1 MEHLSGY
8 SFTVLIS
15 CYRNDDPNKFSMA
28 LQSIADN
35 TLSPVMVVL
44 VVDGSIP
51 DDLNDVILT
60 FAKTLPLNVQ
70 RLPENVGLALALN
83 HGLSFVETDFCIRAD
98 ADDLNLLD
106 RFDQIIDKLK
116 SGIDVVGSY
125 IAEYDSV
132 SNAYVSTKYVPVN
145 HQSIL
150 KFAVK
155 RNPFNHMSVGFVTSK
170 VRDVGG
176 YPNIYLRE
184 DYGLWIKLLKNG
196 AITYNIPK
204 VMVHASAG
212 TGMFK
217 RRGGISHIKAEIE
230 MQRLLVN
237 LGFKS
242 VWRGVIHWTSKSIV
256 YLLPPFLRKYIYLY
270 FLRN

>member
-106 RFDQIIDKLK
+106 RFDQIIDKR
-116 SGIDVVGSY
+116 VGKGNNNDGHNKHIKQRS
-125 IAEYDSV
+125 
-132 SNAYVSTKYVPVN
+132 P
-145 HQSIL
+145 
-150 KFAVK
+150 
-155 RNPFNHMSVGFVTSK
+155 RNRACFFFVT
-170 VRDVGG
+170 
-176 YPNIYLRE
+176 
-184 DYGLWIKLLKNG
+184 
-196 AITYNIPK
+196 ATQ
-204 VMVHASAG
+204 SA
-212 TGMFK
+212 
-217 RRGGISHIKAEIE
+217 
-230 MQRLLVN
+230 
-237 LGFKS
+237 
-242 VWRGVIHWTSKSIV
+242 
-256 YLLPPFLRKYIYLY
+256 
-270 FLRN
+270 